1 MDVSLGTLN
10 ILVNNVIYTAAVL
23 LIIYTVNRW

>member
-1 MDVSLGTLN
+1 MDVSLETLN